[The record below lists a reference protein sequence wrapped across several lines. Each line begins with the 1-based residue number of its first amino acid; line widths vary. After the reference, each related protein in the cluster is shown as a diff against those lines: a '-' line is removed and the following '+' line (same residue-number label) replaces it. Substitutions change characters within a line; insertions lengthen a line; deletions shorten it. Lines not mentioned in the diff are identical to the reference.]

1 MNKSDKSCFKD
12 LAEICKVNLKNS
24 DECLNYLSDRKFS
37 NEIIDKFGIGYFPQ
51 NVSKL
56 KEYIPEKFLYQ
67 YNILSKDGY
76 CDFASRYY
84 LVFPIYNE
92 YNDVIAMMGRTLI
105 SEEKRK
111 ILGIS
116 KYKNTS
122 YKKSES
128 LYGLNFS
135 RKNILNKNNVY
146 VVEGNFDVIKMYQSG
161 ITNSVGICGTAFS
174 RNHMIRLSRYSDRIT
189 FIMDNDDAG
198 EKAMQRIAKLFD
210 NRGVILRFLKLPN
223 KYKDIDEY
231 LNVNDKSN
239 LKNDLKNIC
248 FSVY

>member
-1 MNKSDKSCFKD
+1 
-12 LAEICKVNLKNS
+12 
-24 DECLNYLSDRKFS
+24 
-37 NEIIDKFGIGYFPQ
+37 
-51 NVSKL
+51 
-56 KEYIPEKFLYQ
+56 
-67 YNILSKDGY
+67 
-76 CDFASRYY
+76 
-84 LVFPIYNE
+84 
-92 YNDVIAMMGRTLI
+92 
-105 SEEKRK
+105 
-111 ILGIS
+111 
-116 KYKNTS
+116 
-122 YKKSES
+122 
-128 LYGLNFS
+128 
-135 RKNILNKNNVY
+135 
-146 VVEGNFDVIKMYQSG
+146 MYQSG